1 MRWFVVLATVLI
13 AACGDGGNIDTVD
26 DARALLDDGGAFE
39 TEEAGRSFARIADAL
54 LELGRDCID
63 EHGRDDPRCERDLAA
78 AAFAQAFAPEALT
91 CTQPGID
98 EARQGLDSYLAGAD
112 DVPQVPTCT

>member
-1 MRWFVVLATVLI
+1 MVLATVLI

-39 TEEAGRSFARIADAL
+39 TGEEAGRSFARIADAL